1 MSLSQVGAC
10 LLGPPDLAHPDTC
23 QGRTGA
29 WLGQEGKS
37 LLAVPSSDP
46 GVHSRQRQEEEG
58 HLLVLPPVSGRHKGA
73 LALTGFL
80 PTPQPVWSILPG
92 LLGPQ
97 CPVLGLA
104 QGLAPVLHSAV
115 GGLA

>member
-1 MSLSQVGAC
+1 MPGQNRC
-10 LLGPPDLAHPDTC
+10 LARPGRKVPAGCPQLRPRGP
-23 QGRTGA
+23 QSG
-29 WLGQEGKS
+29 
-37 LLAVPSSDP
+37 
-46 GVHSRQRQEEEG
+46 QRQEEEG
-58 HLLVLPPVSGRHKGA
+58 HLLVLPPVSGRRKGA

-80 PTPQPVWSILPG
+80 PTPQPAWSILPG

-104 QGLAPVLHSAV
+104 QGLVPVLHSAV